1 MKRFLLTLG
10 FVAVVALRG
19 GSLDELATT
28 PQLWPAE
35 VTVTANARATVLEDG
50 RPAGAMLL
58 GAGRSL
64 VVTAISAEGITGRI
78 GRATVRVAADKTDLW
93 QRVSAPP
100 PVAPAAAPAPAASA
114 KPLSV
119 AAAPATAAPV
129 RPRVPPTRMETL
141 LQGKLISLAGG
152 RVVPYDAR
160 RLNGVAFYGLYFSAS
175 WCGPCR
181 EFTPEL
187 ISDYAAIKAVYPEFE
202 LVLVSWD
209 RSESDQHAYM
219 RDDAMPWPALRFSER
234 RLAEIALHAGSGIPC
249 LVLVDGEGKEL
260 SHSYRWGRYVGP
272 REVVEDTWKILK
284 EARRRSA
291 AK

>member
-1 MKRFLLTLG
+1 MKRLLLTLCLVG
-10 FVAVVALRG
+10 AVTVRG
-19 GSLDELATT
+19 ATLAELAET

-119 AAAPATAAPV
+119 AAASA
-129 RPRVPPTRMETL
+129 RPRVSPTRMETL

-234 RLAEIALHAGSGIPC
+234 RLAEIARHAGSGIPC

>member
-1 MKRFLLTLG
+1 MKRLLLTLG
-10 FVAVVALRG
+10 LVGAVAMQGETLA
-19 GSLDELATT
+19 ELAAT
-28 PQLWPAE
+28 PHRWPAE
-35 VTVTANARATVLEDG
+35 VTVTASARATVLEDG

-64 VVTAISAEGITGRI
+64 AVTAISAEGVTGRI
-78 GRATVRVAADKTDLW
+78 GRSIVRVAADKTDLW
-93 QRVSAPP
+93 QRISASPP
-100 PVAPAAAPAPAASA
+100 AAPTAAPAPVSSV
-114 KPLSV
+114 KPPSV
-119 AAAPATAAPV
+119 AAAPATAAPA

-141 LQGKLISLAGG
+141 LQGKLIGLAGG
-152 RVVPYDAR
+152 RVAPYDAS
-160 RLNGVAFYGLYFSAS
+160 RLNGVKFYGLYFSAS

-187 ISDYAAIKAVYPEFE
+187 IADYAAIKAVHPEFE
-202 LVLVSWD
+202 IVLVSWD
-209 RSESDQHAYM
+209 RSEADQHSYL

-234 RLAEIALHAGSGIPC
+234 RLPEIARHAGSGIPC

-272 REVVEDTWKILK
+272 REVVEDAWKILK
-284 EARRRSA
+284 EARRRAA

>member
-1 MKRFLLTLG
+1 MKRLLLMLVLVG
-10 FVAVVALRG
+10 AVAVHG
-19 GSLDELATT
+19 GTLAELAAM

-35 VTVTANARATVLEDG
+35 VTVTASARATVLEDG

-64 VVTAISAEGITGRI
+64 AVTAISPEGITGRI
-78 GRATVRVAADKTDLW
+78 GRSIVRVAADKTDLW

-100 PVAPAAAPAPAASA
+100 PVALPAAPAPVSSV
-114 KPLSV
+114 KPPSV
-119 AAAPATAAPV
+119 AAAPATAAPA
-129 RPRVPPTRMETL
+129 RPRVPPTRLETL
-141 LQGKLISLAGG
+141 LQGKLVSFAGG
-152 RVVPYDAR
+152 RVVPYDAS
-160 RLNGVAFYGLYFSAS
+160 RLNGVKFYGLYFSAS

-187 ISDYAAIKAVYPEFE
+187 IADYAAIKAVHPEFE
-202 LVLVSWD
+202 IVLVSWD
-209 RSESDQHAYM
+209 RSEADQHAYL

-234 RLAEIALHAGSGIPC
+234 RLTEIARHAGSGIPC

-260 SHSYRWGRYVGP
+260 SHSYRWGSYVGP
-272 REVVEDTWKILK
+272 REVVEDAWKILK
-284 EARRRSA
+284 EARRRAA

>member
-10 FVAVVALRG
+10 FVAAVALRG
-19 GSLDELATT
+19 GSLDELAAT

-35 VTVTANARATVLEDG
+35 VTVTASARATVLEDG

-64 VVTAISAEGITGRI
+64 AVTAISAEGITGRI
-78 GRATVRVAADKTDLW
+78 GRSIVRVAADKTDLW
-93 QRVSAPP
+93 QRISAPP
-100 PVAPAAAPAPAASA
+100 PAAPAPVASV
-114 KPLSV
+114 KPPSV
-119 AAAPATAAPV
+119 AAAPANAAPA

-141 LQGKLISLAGG
+141 LQGKLISLAAG
-152 RVVPYDAR
+152 RIVPYDAS
-160 RLNGVAFYGLYFSAS
+160 RLNGVKFYGLYFSAS

-187 ISDYAAIKAVYPEFE
+187 IADYAAIKAVHPEFE
-202 LVLVSWD
+202 IVLVSWD
-209 RSESDQHAYM
+209 RSEADQHAYL

-234 RLAEIALHAGSGIPC
+234 RLTEIARHAGSGIPC

-272 REVVEDTWKILK
+272 REVVEDAWKILK
-284 EARRRSA
+284 EARRRAA

>member
-10 FVAVVALRG
+10 FVAAVALRG

-35 VTVTANARATVLEDG
+35 VTVTANARATVLEGG

-58 GAGRSL
+58 GAGCSL
-64 VVTAISAEGITGRI
+64 AVTAISAEGITGRI
-78 GRATVRVAADKTDLW
+78 GRSIVRVAADKTDLW
-93 QRVSAPP
+93 QRISAPP
-100 PVAPAAAPAPAASA
+100 PAAPAPVASV
-114 KPLSV
+114 KPPSV
-119 AAAPATAAPV
+119 AAAPANAAPA

-141 LQGKLISLAGG
+141 LQGKLISLAAG
-152 RVVPYDAR
+152 RIVPYDAS
-160 RLNGVAFYGLYFSAS
+160 RLNGVKFYGLYFSAS

-187 ISDYAAIKAVYPEFE
+187 IADYAAIKAVHPEFE

-209 RSESDQHAYM
+209 RSESDQHAYL

-234 RLAEIALHAGSGIPC
+234 RLAEIARHAGSGIPC

-272 REVVEDTWKILK
+272 REVVEDMWKILK
-284 EARRRSA
+284 EARRRAA